1 MENFKMPEITK
12 ERQLFWQQL
21 FDLLLGVD
29 VPTDTA
35 IEVEVANEV
44 IKKSTLETPMETI
57 RSILLE
63 GKYMTKSS

>member
-1 MENFKMPEITK
+1 MENFKMPEIPK

>member
-1 MENFKMPEITK
+1 MPEIPK
-12 ERQLFWQQL
+12 ERQLLWQQL

>member
-1 MENFKMPEITK
+1 MPEIPK